1 MVKGKKKWANPVF
14 PTRRICV
21 ATNTYLLLLYY
32 SVSFVKIIHIY
43 SFILSFIHYDLQHVS
58 FFIHSFSCVYDP
70 VVTGTNMINEEEGD
84 RYLPPTKSV
93 THTGI
98 HRLAS
103 AGFGRFR
110 LVWQVGS
117 LPVRPL
123 PASPAG
129 RAGVS
134 LIELSCASLSYTLH
148 FNFTFVDFKGQT
160 KTTCL
165 SLLKTLC
172 SLLIKVAFKLSIV
185 WVNM

>member
-1 MVKGKKKWANPVF
+1 MF

-21 ATNTYLLLLYY
+21 ATKKYLLTTTTTLLQCLIRQNHPYL
-32 SVSFVKIIHIY
+32 
-43 SFILSFIHYDLQHVS
+43 FILSFIHYDLQHLS

-103 AGFGRFR
+103 AGF
-110 LVWQVGS
+110 
-117 LPVRPL
+117 RPI

-129 RAGVS
+129 RAGAS

-165 SLLKTLC
+165 SLLKILC
-172 SLLIKVAFKLSIV
+172 SLLLNKVAFKLSIV

>member
-1 MVKGKKKWANPVF
+1 MF

-110 LVWQVGS
+110 LVRQVGLVLVS
-117 LPVRPL
+117 SNYLVHLFLTLYTSTSLLSTSKDRQKLPVYH
-123 PASPAG
+123 
-129 RAGVS
+129 
-134 LIELSCASLSYTLH
+134 C
-148 FNFTFVDFKGQT
+148 
-160 KTTCL
+160 
-165 SLLKTLC
+165 
-172 SLLIKVAFKLSIV
+172 
-185 WVNM
+185 

>member
-110 LVWQVGS
+110 LVRQVGLVLVS
-117 LPVRPL
+117 SNYLVHLFLTLYTSTSLLSTSKDRQKLPVYHCWKL
-123 PASPAG
+123 YVA
-129 RAGVS
+129 
-134 LIELSCASLSYTLH
+134 Y
-148 FNFTFVDFKGQT
+148 
-160 KTTCL
+160 
-165 SLLKTLC
+165 LLKLH
-172 SLLIKVAFKLSIV
+172 S
-185 WVNM
+185 N